1 MSSGHM
7 SEALSVYMSD
17 LHAEPGFSLKVLE
30 SRNYQFLLCPA
41 SLNEPAKA
49 LHSRGGPCGRP
60 QN

>member
-1 MSSGHM
+1 MSSDHM
-7 SEALSVYMSD
+7 GEALSVCMSD

-30 SRNYQFLLCPA
+30 SRNFQFLLCPA

-49 LHSRGGPCGRP
+49 LHSSGGPWGRP